1 MNFLSRSAKILT
13 FLLLGLFFSQVLAQD
28 ACSANNLSS
37 SSESAN
43 GTYVIGYAGVYS
55 YQLWYD
61 HGQSGSAKFYNDGA
75 MSCSFSGV
83 GDYLCRMGLQFNSD
97 KTYDK
102 LGGDIIAEF
111 RLDKQNI
118 QGVNYSYVGV
128 YGWMEHVPGAPS
140 QLVEYYVV
148 DNTLA
153 NDMPGS
159 WVGNEYF
166 GEFKIDDGDYKV
178 YRNTRNGPAIG
189 GNDNKEF
196 HQYFSIRTS
205 PRTCGKINVSAH
217 IKKWKELGM
226 PDGDLYEA
234 KVLGEAGC
242 NGNGCGASGTASFPV
257 AKVYISNGSTP
268 SSSSSSTVN
277 PGTSS
282 SQVVLPAVSLP
293 GVLQLENYQDMS
305 GEDLTTYGTI
315 SIF

>member
-166 GEFKIDDGDYKV
+166 GEFKIDDGNYKV
-178 YRNTRNGPAIG
+178 YRNTRSGPAIG
-189 GNDNKEF
+189 GNDSKQF

-242 NGNGCGASGTASFPV
+242 NGNGHRHVAPLSYLTLFTSDKARMQFWNRLEECTHGTGDSLHLH
-257 AKVYISNGSTP
+257 G
-268 SSSSSSTVN
+268 
-277 PGTSS
+277 
-282 SQVVLPAVSLP
+282 QRHEDVVGQIILCRLR
-293 GVLQLENYQDMS
+293 VLHVL
-305 GEDLTTYGTI
+305 
-315 SIF
+315 